1 MNNGWNVSR
10 EDVRAFINEEDM
22 VEVLVDLIN
31 GDCTIETIR
40 QDFDRWELTLI
51 KEEGTQQ

>member
-22 VEVLVDLIN
+22 VEVLVYLIN
-31 GDCTIETIR
+31 GECTIETIR